1 MTFCPNCGTTLEDNA
16 QFCKSCG
23 FVMAQQQ
30 AAPNVGYAAPMPQ
43 PVYNPTDHT
52 AEFTAEDI
60 SNNKVLAMM
69 PYLTGFIGIV
79 IALLAINH
87 SKFVAFHVKE
97 ALKIQV
103 ASTLLSLLT
112 VLLCWTFI
120 VPIAGGICFIILFVV
135 KIICFFNVCGG
146 KAKEAPIISGLKF
159 LK

>member
-23 FVMAQQQ
+23 FVMGQQ
-30 AAPNVGYAAPMPQ
+30 AAAPNMAYAAPAPQ

-87 SKFVAFHVKE
+87 SKYVAFHVKE